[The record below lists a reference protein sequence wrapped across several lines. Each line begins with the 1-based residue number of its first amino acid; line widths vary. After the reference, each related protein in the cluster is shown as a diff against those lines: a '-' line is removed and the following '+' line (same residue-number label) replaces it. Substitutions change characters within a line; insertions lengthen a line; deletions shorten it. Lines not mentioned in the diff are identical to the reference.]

1 MVKNQMK
8 TEAHIT
14 AADTGPCLGND
25 ASPIQG
31 EFCHINDSSQAHP
44 HKDAPMANMIKVIPL
59 WVSSHMVTYSV
70 NLTNKN
76 NGHAKIH
83 FLLRPK

>member
-1 MVKNQMK
+1 MHSTIVGSQGGNKKHLAIFMVKNQMK

-25 ASPIQG
+25 ASTIQG

-44 HKDAPMANMIKVIPL
+44 HKDAPLANMI
-59 WVSSHMVTYSV
+59 
-70 NLTNKN
+70 
-76 NGHAKIH
+76 
-83 FLLRPK
+83 